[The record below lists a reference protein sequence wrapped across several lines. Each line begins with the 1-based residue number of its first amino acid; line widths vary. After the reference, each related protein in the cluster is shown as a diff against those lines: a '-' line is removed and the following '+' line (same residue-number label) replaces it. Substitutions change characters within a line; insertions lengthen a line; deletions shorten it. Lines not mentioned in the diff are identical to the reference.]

1 MAERII
7 SNDDMQRIRLATSIT
22 KADVI
27 DCIED
32 DDTIVFVVSKGF
44 LGMAI
49 GKNARNIEKLKEIL
63 KKNVRF
69 VEIDDDE
76 KKFVSNL
83 FKPFKVD
90 DVIIE
95 KVGNKN
101 VAKIKVSRFEK
112 SKTIGRGGKN
122 VRLARMVAQRHS
134 SIDDIQIE

>member
-69 VEIDDDE
+69 VEMDDDE

-101 VAKIKVSRFEK
+101 VAKIKVSRAEK
-112 SKTIGRGGKN
+112 SKIIGRGGKN